1 MTKNIY
7 QRINE
12 IQKAVDY
19 IKKDRSVNGG
29 GQNYTAVSHDGLI
42 SVIRKHLVENGV
54 VIYPEQQTSVM
65 LVQRDKEKGIAMHL
79 YEATYHINFV
89 NIDDPKDRIVV
100 QIAAHAADNGDK
112 APGKAVT
119 YATKSALL
127 KVFSLETGDDDE
139 SRTAE
144 DDPDAYMA
152 EEILAITGAE
162 TMESL
167 STEFRKLFAKY
178 NAMKD
183 KKAIAFLTAE
193 KDKKKKQLSEIEQ

>member
-7 QRINE
+7 KRVNE

-19 IKKDRSVNGG
+19 IKKDKAINGG
-29 GQNYTAVSHDGLI
+29 GQNYTAVSHDALI
-42 SVIRKHLVENGV
+42 SVIRKHLVEQGI

-79 YEATYHINFV
+79 YEATYHINLV

-100 QIAAHAADNGDK
+100 PIAAHASDNGDK

-144 DDPDAYMA
+144 DDPDTYMA
-152 EEILAITGAE
+152 EEILAISEAE
-162 TMESL
+162 DMDTL
-167 STEFRKLFAKY
+167 ANEFRKLFAKY

-183 KKAIAFLTAE
+183 KKATAFIIAE
-193 KDKKKKQLSEIEQ
+193 KDKKKKQLLGDAE